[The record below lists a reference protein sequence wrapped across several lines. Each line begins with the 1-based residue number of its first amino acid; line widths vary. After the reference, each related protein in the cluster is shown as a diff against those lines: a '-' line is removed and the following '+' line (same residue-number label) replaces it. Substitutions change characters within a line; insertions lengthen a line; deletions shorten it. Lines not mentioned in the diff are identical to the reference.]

1 MKGQV
6 PISEKV
12 SYGGGLLGQ
21 NMIYNFVSM
30 YIMFFFTDLLGI
42 PTAIATTMVVIASLW
57 DAINDPMMGIITDRT
72 RTKYGKFRPYMI
84 FGPVVIIVTSILCF
98 VNFNLSATATIIFA
112 GVSYILWGMSYTLCD
127 IPIWAITST
136 VSTVPEERTTMVT
149 LGKIGGTIGT
159 VIVSVLSV
167 TLLNAFGGERVSS
180 AYTIVAIIFVVI
192 GGILMVIA
200 GLKTKERILPEK
212 EVMSIRKNLKTIT
225 SNKPLQAL
233 MIALVITN
241 LVNGVRQVSQIYFV
255 VYVWGDSSMITPIGL
270 SLVIGMTLGMIIAP
284 KLVQIME
291 KRKIFFMFSLFGA
304 VTSVVPMFAESN
316 ITVGLIFLGL
326 SFLSTGV
333 ISIVCAT
340 MLLDAVEYSEWK
352 LGYRGEGIIFSINT
366 FLTKLSA
373 TFAKLVLGVC
383 LIIIGYVE
391 NMDPTPLVSTGI
403 SSLMYAVPAV
413 SFLISMIPMAF
424 YSLTDEKR
432 KEIQAELEAKRGKYD
447 TARNDGIFHAT

>member
-6 PISEKV
+6 PISEKI
-12 SYGGGLLGQ
+12 SYSSGLLGQ
-21 NMIYNFVSM
+21 NMIYNFVAM
-30 YIMFFFTDLLGI
+30 YIMFYFTDILCI
-42 PTAIATTMVVIASLW
+42 PTAVATVIVVIASLW

-84 FGPVVIIVTSILCF
+84 FGPVFIMLTTIFCF
-98 VNFNLSATATIIFA
+98 VNFGLSAMGAIIFA
-112 GVSYILWGMSYTLCD
+112 GVCYILWGMSYTLCD

-136 VSTVPEERTTMVT
+136 VSTLPEERTTMVT

-167 TLLNAFGGERVSS
+167 TLLNMFGGERVGS
-180 AYTIVAIIFVVI
+180 AYTWVAILFAVI
-192 GGILMVIA
+192 GGVLMILA
-200 GLKTKERILPEK
+200 GIKTKERIAPEK

-225 SNKPLQAL
+225 ANKPLQAL

-241 LVNGVRQVSQIYFV
+241 LVNGVRQASQLYFV

-284 KLVQIME
+284 KLVGIME
-291 KRKIFFMFSLFGA
+291 KKNIFFIFSLFGA
-304 VTSVVPMFAESN
+304 VTSVVPMFAQSS
-316 ITVGLIFLGL
+316 IIIGLIFLGL

-373 TFAKLVLGVC
+373 TFSKLILGVC
-383 LIIIGYVE
+383 LIVIGYVE
-391 NMDPTPLVSTGI
+391 NMQPTALVQSGI
-403 SSLMYAVPAV
+403 SSLMYVIPAV
-413 SFLISMIPMAF
+413 SFLISMIPMIF
-424 YSLTDEKR
+424 YTLTEEKR
-432 KEIQAELEAKRGKYD
+432 KEIHSELEAKRG
-447 TARNDGIFHAT
+447 